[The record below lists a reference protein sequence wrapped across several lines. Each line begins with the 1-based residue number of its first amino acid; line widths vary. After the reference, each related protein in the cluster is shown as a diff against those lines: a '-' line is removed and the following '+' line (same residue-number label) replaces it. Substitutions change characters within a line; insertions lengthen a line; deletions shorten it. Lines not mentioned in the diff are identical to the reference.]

1 MKTVKKIE
9 VKDSTGKCT
18 QRCVTIIIVREA
30 IEWPITSRAW
40 RCGDIPCY
48 VSRDMLL
55 SKDMKIKIYSI
66 AGLYSSVG
74 YVAEQ
79 CYIDQDIFVKPP

>member
-1 MKTVKKIE
+1 MNAFLPGNFYELQKRK
-9 VKDSTGKCT
+9 
-18 QRCVTIIIVREA
+18 A
-30 IEWPITSRAW
+30 ISIFRTDKRLSANVRAW

-55 SKDMKIKIYSI
+55 IKDMKMKIYSK

-74 YVAEQ
+74 YVAE
-79 CYIDQDIFVKPP
+79 

>member
-1 MKTVKKIE
+1 MVKTNIKINKGLIRSQLTLGLG
-9 VKDSTGKCT
+9 VVAIF
-18 QRCVTIIIVREA
+18 RVT
-30 IEWPITSRAW
+30 S
-40 RCGDIPCY
+40 
-48 VSRDMLL
+48 SRDMLL
-55 SKDMKIKIYSI
+55 IKDMKMKIYSK